1 MTRVKSQVIQSFG
14 EPSVFQLKEIAKP
27 ELKPGHVLI
36 QVKATSVNPID
47 TKVRAGAVPA
57 VAPELPAVLH
67 GDVAG
72 VVSEV
77 GEGVTEF
84 EIGDEVF
91 GCAGGFKG
99 TSGGALAEFMLADAD
114 LLAHKPKNLTMEEAA
129 ALPLV
134 SITAWEA
141 LFNRTRLIPGQDILI
156 HGAAGGVGHI
166 AIQLAK
172 WGGATVYTTASS
184 QEKLEI
190 GKRLGAD
197 GTINYREEKVR
208 DYVQNYTNGKGFDVV
223 FDTVGGENLDR
234 SFEAAAVHGTVTA
247 IATRSTHDLSPVHS
261 KGLSLHVTFMLLK
274 ILNKDMHK
282 HYGEILRKITGLVEE
297 GKLHPLLD
305 SNIFNFDEVSKAHEY
320 LESGKAVGKIV
331 LKNSW

>member
-1 MTRVKSQVIQSFG
+1 MKSQIIQSFG
-14 EPSVFQLKEIAKP
+14 KPSVFQYKEISKP

-57 VAPELPAVLH
+57 VAPEFPAVLH

-72 VVSEV
+72 LVSAV

-84 EIGDEVF
+84 NIGDEVF

-99 TSGGALAEFMLADAD
+99 TGGALAEFMLADVD

-134 SITAWEA
+134 AITAWEA
-141 LFNRTRLIPGQDILI
+141 LFNRARLTTGQDILI
-156 HGAAGGVGHI
+156 HAATGGVGHI

-172 WGGATVYTTASS
+172 WRGATVYTTASS

-190 GKRLGAD
+190 GTRLGAD
-197 GTINYREEKVR
+197 VTINYREESVQ
-208 DYVQNYTNGKGFDVV
+208 DYVQKYTDGKGFDVV

-234 SFEAAAVHGTVTA
+234 SFEAAAVHGTIIA
-247 IATRSTHDLSPVHS
+247 IAARSTHDLSPVHS

-274 ILNKDMHK
+274 ILNKDLHK
-282 HYGEILRKITGLVEE
+282 HYGEILKKVARVVEE
-297 GKLHPLLD
+297 GKLRPLLD
-305 SNIFNFDEVSKAHEY
+305 SNIFTFDEVSKAHEY
-320 LESGKAVGKIV
+320 MESGKAIGKIV

>member
-1 MTRVKSQVIQSFG
+1 MKAQIIQSFG
-14 EPSVFQLKEIAKP
+14 DPSVFQLEEVSKP

-36 QVKATSVNPID
+36 QVKASSVNPID

-57 VAPELPAVLH
+57 VSPEFPAVLH

-72 VVSEV
+72 LVSAV
-77 GEGVTEF
+77 GEGVTE
-84 EIGDEVF
+84 IKVGDEVF

-99 TSGGALAEFMLADAD
+99 TGGALAEFMLADAD

-134 SITAWEA
+134 AITAWEA
-141 LFNRTRLIPGQDILI
+141 LFNRAHLVPGQDILI
-156 HGAAGGVGHI
+156 HAATGGVGHI

-172 WGGATVYTTASS
+172 WQGATVYTTASS

-190 GKRLGAD
+190 GTRLGAD
-197 GTINYREEKVR
+197 VTINYREEGVH
-208 DYVQNYTNGKGFDVV
+208 DYVQKHTDGKGFDVV

-234 SFEAAAVHGTVTA
+234 SFEAAAVHGTVAA
-247 IATRSTHDLSPVHS
+247 IAARSTHDLSPVHS

-282 HYGEILRKITGLVEE
+282 QYGEILKKVAKVVEE
-297 GKLHPLLD
+297 GKLRPLVD
-305 SNIFNFDEVSKAHEY
+305 PNMFTFDEVSKAHEY
-320 LESGKAVGKIV
+320 MESGKAIGKIV
-331 LKNSW
+331 LKNDW

>member
-1 MTRVKSQVIQSFG
+1 MKSQIIQSFG
-14 EPSVFQLKEIAKP
+14 KPSVFQYKEISKP
-27 ELKPGHVLI
+27 ELQPGHVLI

-57 VAPELPAVLH
+57 VAPEFPAVLH

-72 VVSEV
+72 LVSAV

-84 EIGDEVF
+84 NIGDEVF
-91 GCAGGFKG
+91 GCAGGFRG
-99 TSGGALAEFMLADAD
+99 TGGALAEFMLADVD

-134 SITAWEA
+134 AITAWEA
-141 LFNRTRLIPGQDILI
+141 LFNRARLTPGQDILI
-156 HGAAGGVGHI
+156 HAATGGVGHI

-172 WGGATVYTTASS
+172 WRGATVYTTASS

-190 GKRLGAD
+190 GTRLGAD
-197 GTINYREEKVR
+197 VTINYREESVH
-208 DYVQNYTNGKGFDVV
+208 DYVQKYTDGKGFDVV

-234 SFEAAAVHGTVTA
+234 SFEAAAVHGTIIA
-247 IATRSTHDLSPVHS
+247 IAARSTHDLSPVHS

-274 ILNKDMHK
+274 ILNKDLHK
-282 HYGEILRKITGLVEE
+282 HYGEILKKVARVVEE
-297 GKLHPLLD
+297 GKLRPLLD
-305 SNIFNFDEVSKAHEY
+305 SNIFTFDEVSKAHEY
-320 LESGKAVGKIV
+320 MESGNAIGKIV

>member
-1 MTRVKSQVIQSFG
+1 MKAQIIQSFG
-14 EPSVFQLKEIAKP
+14 DPSVFQLEEVSKP

-36 QVKATSVNPID
+36 QVKASSVNPID
-47 TKVRAGAVPA
+47 TKVRVGAVPA
-57 VAPELPAVLH
+57 VAPEFPAVLH

-72 VVSEV
+72 LVSAV
-77 GEGVTEF
+77 GEGVTGF
-84 EIGDEVF
+84 KVGDEVF

-99 TSGGALAEFMLADAD
+99 TGGALAEFMLADAD

-134 SITAWEA
+134 AITAWEA
-141 LFNRTRLIPGQDILI
+141 LFNRAHLVPGQDILI
-156 HGAAGGVGHI
+156 HAATGGVGHI

-172 WGGATVYTTASS
+172 WKGATVYTTASS

-190 GKRLGAD
+190 GTRLGAD
-197 GTINYREEKVR
+197 VTINYREESVQ
-208 DYVQNYTNGKGFDVV
+208 DYVQKYTDGKGFDVV

-234 SFEAAAVHGTVTA
+234 SFEAAAVHGTVAA
-247 IATRSTHDLSPVHS
+247 IAARSTHDLSPVHS

-282 HYGEILRKITGLVEE
+282 QYGEILKKVAKVVEE
-297 GKLHPLLD
+297 GKLRPLVD
-305 SNIFNFDEVSKAHEY
+305 PNMFTFDEVSKAHEY
-320 LESGKAVGKIV
+320 MESGKAIGKIV
-331 LKNSW
+331 LKNDW

>member
-1 MTRVKSQVIQSFG
+1 MKAQIIQSFG
-14 EPSVFQLKEIAKP
+14 DPSVFQLEEVSKP

-36 QVKATSVNPID
+36 QVKASSINPID

-57 VAPELPAVLH
+57 VSPEFPAVLH

-72 VVSEV
+72 LVSAV

-84 EIGDEVF
+84 KVGDEVF

-99 TSGGALAEFMLADAD
+99 TGGALAEFMLADAD

-134 SITAWEA
+134 AITAWEA
-141 LFNRTRLIPGQDILI
+141 LFNRAHLVPGQDILI
-156 HGAAGGVGHI
+156 HAATGGVGHI
-166 AIQLAK
+166 ALQLAK
-172 WGGATVYTTASS
+172 WQGATVYTTASS

-190 GKRLGAD
+190 GTRLGAD
-197 GTINYREEKVR
+197 VTINYREESVR
-208 DYVQNYTNGKGFDVV
+208 DYVQKYTDGKGFDVV

-234 SFEAAAVHGTVTA
+234 SFEAAAVHGTVAA
-247 IATRSTHDLSPVHS
+247 IAARSTHDLSPVHS
-261 KGLSLHVTFMLLK
+261 KGLSLHVTFMLLR

-282 HYGEILRKITGLVEE
+282 QYGEILKKVAKMVEE
-297 GKLHPLLD
+297 GKLRPLVD
-305 SNIFNFDEVSKAHEY
+305 PNMFTFDEVSKAHEY
-320 LESGKAVGKIV
+320 LESGKAIGKIV
-331 LKNSW
+331 LKNDW

>member
-1 MTRVKSQVIQSFG
+1 MWPYG
-14 EPSVFQLKEIAKP
+14 VFQNETNTIP
-27 ELKPGHVLI
+27 
-36 QVKATSVNPID
+36 
-47 TKVRAGAVPA
+47 
-57 VAPELPAVLH
+57 
-67 GDVAG
+67 
-72 VVSEV
+72 
-77 GEGVTEF
+77 VTEF
-84 EIGDEVF
+84 KIGDEVF
-91 GCAGGFKG
+91 GCAGGFRG
-99 TSGGALAEFMLADAD
+99 TGGGALAEFMLADVD
-114 LLAHKPKNLTMEEAA
+114 LLAHKPKNLTMEEAT

-141 LFNRTRLIPGQDILI
+141 LFNRARLIPGQDILI
-156 HGAAGGVGHI
+156 HGATGGVGHI

-190 GKRLGAD
+190 GTRLGAD
-197 GTINYREEKVR
+197 VTINYREESVH
-208 DYVQNYTNGKGFDVV
+208 DYVQKYTNGKEFDVV

-282 HYGEILRKITGLVEE
+282 HYGEILKKVARVVEE
-297 GKLHPLLD
+297 GKLRPLLD
-305 SNIFNFDEVSKAHEY
+305 SNIFTFDEVSKAHEY
-320 LESGKAVGKIV
+320 MESGKAIGKIV

>member
-1 MTRVKSQVIQSFG
+1 MKAQIIQSFG
-14 EPSVFQLKEIAKP
+14 DPSVFQLEEVSKP

-36 QVKATSVNPID
+36 QVKASSVNPID

-57 VAPELPAVLH
+57 VAPEFPAVLH

-72 VVSEV
+72 LVSAV
-77 GEGVTEF
+77 GEEVTEF
-84 EIGDEVF
+84 KVGDEVF

-99 TSGGALAEFMLADAD
+99 TGGALAEFMLADAD

-134 SITAWEA
+134 AITAWEA
-141 LFNRTRLIPGQDILI
+141 LFNRAHLVPGQDILI
-156 HGAAGGVGHI
+156 HAATGGVGHI

-172 WGGATVYTTASS
+172 WQGATVYTTASS

-190 GKRLGAD
+190 GTRLGAD
-197 GTINYREEKVR
+197 VTINYREESVH
-208 DYVQNYTNGKGFDVV
+208 DYVQKYTDGKGFDVV

-234 SFEAAAVHGTVTA
+234 SFEAAAVHGTVAA
-247 IATRSTHDLSPVHS
+247 IAARSTHDLSPVHS

-282 HYGEILRKITGLVEE
+282 QYGEILKKVAKVVEE
-297 GKLHPLLD
+297 GKLRPLVD
-305 SNIFNFDEVSKAHEY
+305 PNMFTFDEVSKAHEY
-320 LESGKAVGKIV
+320 MESGKAIGKIV
-331 LKNSW
+331 LKNDW